1 MATINLE
8 NAEVLDF
15 SQSANYISGDS
26 YQYGRTVSLS
36 ISAFIYPGNGIQS
49 TRFKK
54 IDTTE
59 RAHIEEILASG
70 NSGFVESIAING
82 TIINNVKIVSYD
94 FPSIN

>member
-15 SQSANYISGDS
+15 SQSANYINGEI

-36 ISAFIYPGNGIQS
+36 ITAFIYPGNDIES
-49 TRFKK
+49 TRFRK

-59 RAHIEEILASG
+59 RSHIDEILG
-70 NSGFVESIAING
+70 QNNSGFVESISING
-82 TIINNVKIVSYD
+82 TIIQNVKILS
-94 FPSIN
+94 